1 MLESLEYDLLKHAMI
16 KMSFVTVVLK
26 FNSETRDMENN
37 NSVID
42 SISKL
47 ISRKKAKDLSTF

>member
-47 ISRKKAKDLSTF
+47 ISLKKAKDLSTF